1 MSERDDPHFDQYAG
15 KYDDLHRD
23 SIRASGEEPEYF
35 AAYKADYVRRMVPGD
50 QGRLRIL
57 DFGCGIG
64 NGIPHL
70 AARFPGAELTGVDVS
85 GDSLELAREAHPQ
98 ARFERIEGGR
108 LPLADASADVAVA
121 ACVFHHIP
129 PPEREQW
136 VAELHRVLAPGGRLF
151 VFEHNPL
158 NPVTQRVVAA
168 CEFDDDAI
176 LLPRSET
183 VGLMRGAGFEGVD
196 VDYIVFFPRAL
207 AALRPMERHLAWLP
221 AGAQYAVHGQVA
233 PR

>member
-1 MSERDDPHFDQYAG
+1 MSERDEPHFDQYAG
-15 KYDDLHRD
+15 KYDNLHRD

-35 AAYKADYVRRMVPGD
+35 AAYKADYVRRMVPG
-50 QGRLRIL
+50 GWAGLRIL

-70 AARFPGAELTGVDVS
+70 ATRFPGSELTGVDVS
-85 GDSLELAREAHPQ
+85 GDSIAMAREANPH
-98 ARFERIEGGR
+98 ARFERIEGAR
-108 LPLADASADVAVA
+108 LPLPDASADIAVA

-129 PPEREQW
+129 PPERAQW
-136 VAELHRVLAPGGRLF
+136 IAELHRVLAPGGRLV

-176 LLPRSET
+176 LLPRGET

-196 VDYIVFFPRAL
+196 VDYIVFFPRVL
-207 AALRPMERHLAWLP
+207 SALRPMERHLAWLP
-221 AGAQYAVHGQVA
+221 AGAQYAAYGQVA
-233 PR
+233 SR

>member
-1 MSERDDPHFDQYAG
+1 MNERDDPHFDRYAG
-15 KYDDLHRD
+15 RYDALHRD
-23 SIRASGEEPEYF
+23 SIRSSGEEPEYF
-35 AAYKADYVRRMVPGD
+35 AAYKADYVRRMVPAAAVP
-50 QGRLRIL
+50 LRIL

-70 AARFPGAELTGVDVS
+70 VSRFPDAELTGVDVS
-85 GDSLELAREAHPQ
+85 GDSLALAREAHPHV
-98 ARFERIEGGR
+98 RFERIEDGR
-108 LPLADASADVAVA
+108 VPVADASVDVAVA

-129 PPEREQW
+129 PSERAQSI
-136 VAELHRVLAPGGRLF
+136 AELRRVLAPGGRLF

-176 LLPRSET
+176 LLPRGET
-183 VGLMRGAGFEGVD
+183 MGLLRDAGFEAVD
-196 VDYIVFFPRAL
+196 CDYIVFFPRAL
-207 AALRPMERHLAWLP
+207 SALRPVERHLAWLP

-233 PR
+233 AR

>member
-35 AAYKADYVRRMVPGD
+35 AAYKADYVRRMFPAAA
-50 QGRLRIL
+50 GRPRIL

-70 AARFPGAELTGVDVS
+70 AARFPGAQLTGVDVS
-85 GDSLELAREAHPQ
+85 GDSLELARRANPD
-98 ARFERIEGGR
+98 ATFARIEDGR
-108 LPLADASADVAVA
+108 VPLPDASADMAVA

-129 PPEREQW
+129 PRERAQW
-136 VAELHRVLAPGGRLF
+136 VAELHRVLAPGGRLV

-158 NPVTQRVVAA
+158 NPVTRRVVAA
-168 CEFDDDAI
+168 CKFDDDAI
-176 LLPRSET
+176 LLPRGET
-183 VGLMRGAGFEGVD
+183 VGLMRSAGFESLEA
-196 VDYIVFFPRAL
+196 DYIVFFPRAL
-207 AALRPMERHLAWLP
+207 SALRPMERHLAWLP
-221 AGAQYAVHGQVA
+221 AGAQYAVHGRA
-233 PR
+233 ASR